1 MQVGLSEEEEGLGGQ
16 GKRQGRQIR
25 SSPTRAAREVHV
37 RVPVPVPV
45 PRALWSIRFV
55 GGNVPVLSNP
65 RELPRNNASQDDER
79 E

>member
-37 RVPVPVPV
+37 RVPVPVP
-45 PRALWSIRFV
+45 RALWSTRFV
-55 GGNVPVLSNP
+55 AKFQFYDSIKP
-65 RELPRNNASQDDER
+65 ER
-79 E
+79 APTQQCKSG